1 MFKVHTLI
9 HKKATLQVFIHSE
22 KSKKIRQNRITSYF
36 DIEFYYYLNN
46 LNKIIVRRQGQD

>member
-46 LNKIIVRRQGQD
+46 LNKNFT